1 MRGGVTGKKTGAS
14 NAIFKEFVDFI
25 KTQDFNGWQYM
36 GMDVELDPTVCFAD
50 ESVLVRW
57 TDFENGFNDRLIL
70 KTKEQFLQNFSKAC

>member
-1 MRGGVTGKKTGAS
+1 MTFDVRGKKTESS
-14 NAIFKEFVDFI
+14 NRIFEEFVDFRQ
-25 KTQDFNGWQYM
+25 TQDFNGWQYM
-36 GMDVELDPTVCFAD
+36 GMDVELDPPVCFAD

>member
-1 MRGGVTGKKTGAS
+1 MTFDVRGKKTESS
-14 NAIFKEFVDFI
+14 NPIFKEFVDFI

-57 TDFENGFNDRLIL
+57 TAFENGFNDRLIL

>member
-1 MRGGVTGKKTGAS
+1 MTFYVRGKKTESS
-14 NAIFKEFVDFI
+14 NPIFKEFVDFI

-36 GMDVELDPTVCFAD
+36 EMDVELDPTVCFAD

-57 TDFENGFNDRLIL
+57 TDFENGFNGRLIL

>member
-1 MRGGVTGKKTGAS
+1 MTFDVRGKKTESS
-14 NAIFKEFVDFI
+14 NPIFKEFVDFI

-36 GMDVELDPTVCFAD
+36 GMDVELDPTVCSAD

>member
-1 MRGGVTGKKTGAS
+1 MTFDVRGKKTESS
-14 NAIFKEFVDFI
+14 NPIFKEFVDFI
-25 KTQDFNGWQYM
+25 KIQDFNGWQYM

>member
-1 MRGGVTGKKTGAS
+1 MTFDVRGKKTESS
-14 NAIFKEFVDFI
+14 NPIFKEFVDFI

-57 TDFENGFNDRLIL
+57 TDFENDFNDRLIL